1 MDRQCLSFLLLLGL
15 LTPPTHIL
23 PLGKAGRVDRGPL
36 LPAGGFPG
44 IPRPPG
50 PAPSPSAP
58 PPPPPPA
65 GVALPL
71 ASSSGGGG
79 ESSGGRLLFAA
90 AAGWIVSI
98 SLFSRSLARSLSS
111 GEQAEASVCSRR
123 VRKRR
128 TRSERKRPPVVS
140 AAPHGPAPEKEPAFG
155 RAASA
160 GRRRLSPAP
169 APPRGIS
176 GPPARLGGP
185 GAMLTGGLGNA

>member
-1 MDRQCLSFLLLLGL
+1 MPKL
-15 LTPPTHIL
+15 LTPVGSSHASHPPPTAWESRQGG
-23 PLGKAGRVDRGPL
+23 PRPPPPGR
-36 LPAGGFPG
+36 GFPG
-44 IPRPPG
+44 DTPPSRPRPRPVG
-50 PAPSPSAP
+50 PAPS
-58 PPPPPPA
+58 
-65 GVALPL
+65 
-71 ASSSGGGG
+71 
-79 ESSGGRLLFAA
+79 A
-90 AAGWIVSI
+90 AAGRGRAAPSEQLRRGWGKLRWPVAFRRRCWLDRFNKS
-98 SLFSRSLARSLSS
+98 FFSLARSLSS